1 MALVILV
8 TIIIF
13 QGWVLWSQ
21 LQLQDK
27 ENLILMHK
35 SRNTVLF
42 HQTGKVLNVLTS
54 DTTQIGNLAPNFS
67 VAERIQ
73 KSSLEPI
80 RNSYQIGQ
88 KRLYIMDSLALFPL
102 ERELNFLLLT
112 QSPKINMERLLDSVQ
127 PKMVL
132 ADGSNYKSVVI
143 LWKQTCAQKEIPF
156 HYTGE
161 KGAFYFE

>member
-1 MALVILV
+1 MVFMLLVVPIG
-8 TIIIF
+8 F
-13 QGWVLWSQ
+13 QGWVLWNQ
-21 LQLQDK
+21 TQLQDK
-27 ENLILMHK
+27 ENLILLHK

-54 DTTQIGNLAPNFS
+54 DTTLIGNLAANFS
-67 VAERIQ
+67 VAERI
-73 KSSLEPI
+73 KITSFEPT

-102 ERELNFLLLT
+102 KQPDYLLLT